1 MGADYALEWDIANP
15 SAPAPIPRL
24 HARLD
29 FNVTKED
36 DAIIAALTNRFYVA
50 VCRWQPFDEASPDRN
65 EPDAAPRAV
74 GGLKARERAVEPRVL
89 QMVPRL
95 APRPARPQ
103 PRGQHHLGT
112 KGR

>member
-24 HARLD
+24 HVSLD
-29 FNVTKED
+29 FNVTNQD
-36 DAIIAALTNRFYVA
+36 DAIIASLKNRLYVA

-65 EPDAAPRAV
+65 EPGAAPRAV
-74 GGLKARERAVEPRVL
+74 GGLKARERAEPQVL

-95 APRPARPQ
+95 APGPARPQ
-103 PRGQHHLGT
+103 PRGQHRLGT